1 VPGLG
6 SAQDVLVVGI
16 AAPPVGF
23 DGVACFRF
31 LNQFTY
37 DNFGD
42 PLQFGLER

>member
-6 SAQDVLVVGI
+6 FDQDVLVVGI
-16 AAPPVGF
+16 AAPPAGF

-37 DNFGD
+37 SNFGD
-42 PLQFGLER
+42 PQQFGLER